1 MGTQPT
7 FPMIENPLAEV
18 YQRWLGRRRRQMIEP
33 LRFDSGELERAV
45 ETGSGRV
52 GVTDQRIWL
61 NGLPEAFAGLRV
73 LQLSDI
79 HHSLFFPLDRVA
91 AVVELSN
98 RLKPDLVALTG
109 DFVTYSRRSIE
120 PVAEVLGTLRA
131 RLGVFAVLGNHDF
144 RVGAEIVDRALRRNR
159 IRVLRNRHW
168 VFHDRCDSL
177 HVAGVDDLGYG
188 ADLKSALRGVPEGSP
203 TILLAHNPRL
213 VRRAARHR
221 VGLVLSGHTHGGQV
235 NLPLLGTVYG
245 RSPERL
251 RYKIGWDRLGE
262 TQIYVSR
269 GIGTIVLPWRL
280 RCPAEI
286 PCLELQPHH
295 PTSGKPAVVPADAF
309 AYAAPDAAAFAPTAN

>member
-1 MGTQPT
+1 
-7 FPMIENPLAEV
+7 MIENPVWAAV
-18 YQRWLGRRRRQMIEP
+18 SQRWAAHERRQVIESFH
-33 LRFDSGELERAV
+33 LDSAAPERTAGTV
-45 ETGSGRV
+45 SCRV
-52 GVTDQRIWL
+52 SVTDQRIWL
-61 NGLPEAFAGLRV
+61 NGLPEAFSGLRV

-91 AVVELSN
+91 AVVELCN

-120 PVAEVLGTLRA
+120 PVAEMLGTLRA
-131 RLGVFAVLGNHDF
+131 RLGVVAVLGNHDF
-144 RVGAEIVDRALRRNR
+144 RVGADIVQRALRRQR
-159 IRVLRNRHW
+159 IRVLRNRHMMLR
-168 VFHDRCDSL
+168 DGGEAL
-177 HVAGVDDLGYG
+177 PIAGVDDLGYG
-188 ADLKSALRGVPEGSP
+188 ADLPAALRGIPDGSP

-213 VRRAARHR
+213 VRRAARHG

-245 RSPERL
+245 RSPEQL
-251 RYKIGWDRLGE
+251 RFKIGWDRLGA

-295 PTSGKPAVVPADAF
+295 TTGAGFAGSFADCLIGQGGDPNANALSRPAC
-309 AYAAPDAAAFAPTAN
+309 